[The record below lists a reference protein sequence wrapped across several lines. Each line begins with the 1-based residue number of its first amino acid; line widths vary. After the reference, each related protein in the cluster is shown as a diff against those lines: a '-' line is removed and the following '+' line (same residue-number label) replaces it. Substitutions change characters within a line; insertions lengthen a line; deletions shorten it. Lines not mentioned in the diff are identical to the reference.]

1 MFYSSQN
8 FVLYN
13 HFINKLPSRKIK
25 IVRRKQLSGM
35 GEYVHKKECRRKMIL
50 QHFGEK
56 YKKDN
61 CKNCDMCTK
70 TRDVVDYTTQTY
82 FLADLLTSIDYTY
95 GPKTLINVLRGSN
108 AKTVKAEFKKLK
120 VYGKGKNWKVQ
131 WWNKLINSLIVNKF
145 INKKYINENGAF
157 VIEISPKLQKWFLKI
172 STLEKG
178 LTDIKK
184 KQRILI

>member
-1 MFYSSQN
+1 MSNS
-8 FVLYN
+8 V
-13 HFINKLPSRKIK
+13 
-25 IVRRKQLSGM
+25 QLVWLS
-35 GEYVHKKECRRKMIL
+35 K
-50 QHFGEK
+50 FAA
-56 YKKDN
+56 
-61 CKNCDMCTK
+61 
-70 TRDVVDYTTQTY
+70 Y